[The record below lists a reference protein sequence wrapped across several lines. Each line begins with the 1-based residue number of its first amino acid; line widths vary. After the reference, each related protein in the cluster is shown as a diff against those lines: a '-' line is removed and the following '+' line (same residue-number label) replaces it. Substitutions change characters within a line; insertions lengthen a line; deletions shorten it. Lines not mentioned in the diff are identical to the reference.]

1 MATDLKARLSCL
13 RDFGWSLWDPIGL
26 TAIEGAWRESPNA
39 DEYDNYLLHAADL
52 LQEGAEEE
60 ECVQYLEEIES
71 EYMGLGV
78 RADAHHRA
86 IRTIRAISQYLA
98 SVQDRPAT
106 LQ

>member
-1 MATDLKARLSCL
+1 MATGRKAQISCL

-26 TAIEGAWRESPNA
+26 TAIEGAWRQSTNA
-39 DEYDNYLLHAADL
+39 DEYDSYLLHAADL
-52 LQEGAEEE
+52 LQDGAEEE
-60 ECVQYLEEIES
+60 ECVQYLEEIEA

-86 IRTIRAISQYLA
+86 SRTIRAISQYLA
-98 SVQDRPAT
+98 SVQHRPAN